1 MYVLAFS
8 GLMDGRMDVYAS
20 SMRSH
25 VWPHTMQH
33 TRPPPPHCGQARTLL
48 TLRKCRF
55 AKLPSSMLIGAGRR
69 MADDVRRTRGECN
82 KSGSTLKGPRV
93 RQLPSNF
100 YPLTHMSGENV
111 RPNAQSVKLIKS
123 GVVRSLTLF
132 SIFVFNFVDQ
142 SSTGIHLNLVAA
154 ILSG

>member
-1 MYVLAFS
+1 M
-8 GLMDGRMDVYAS
+8 GGWVY
-20 SMRSH
+20 
-25 VWPHTMQH
+25 
-33 TRPPPPHCGQARTLL
+33 TRRRCVAMCGPTPCNTRALLPPPHCGQARTLL

-132 SIFVFNFVDQ
+132 SIFVFNFVDP